1 MQIFMGTTP
10 VESLVA
16 AGNIFVGQVSLSME
30 KNTKM
35 RLLDLVCEHLCVKII
50 LNSYEVRTVVQ
61 KVWWLISWKTEFC

>member
-30 KNTKM
+30 KHAKM
-35 RLLDLVCEHLCVKII
+35 RLLNIVKYDYLAHICV
-50 LNSYEVRTVVQ
+50 
-61 KVWWLISWKTEFC
+61 